1 MNFASAPNTTDKL
14 WDLVGE
20 AEPRVVVIE
29 FSAIPDLEFTA
40 LKLLTEFEEDL
51 SVQGITLWLAALN
64 PEPLKIIRR
73 SPLGERLGDEWLF
86 HNVEQSVEAYLAQ
99 KTIDERR

>member
-1 MNFASAPNTTDKL
+1 
-14 WDLVGE
+14 
-20 AEPRVVVIE
+20 
-29 FSAIPDLEFTA
+29 
-40 LKLLTEFEEDL
+40 
-51 SVQGITLWLAALN
+51 LN

-99 KTIDERR
+99 HTGDE